1 MMSIKQ
7 ELTIMLKE
15 GWNFYRACYRL
26 GITPKEGSR
35 LLHEND
41 GNRKEKKK
49 KMSNYTWCGNYHCR
63 YCSDNSCNLRKE
75 EME

>member
-41 GNRKEKKK
+41 WNRKEK